1 MIFAV
6 LHSVLFD
13 NANLCFFDESQ
24 PVVAQFELVIFASWQ
39 KKEKKPDAK
48 ITWKGK
54 NMGP

>member
-13 NANLCFFDESQ
+13 SANLCFFDELQ